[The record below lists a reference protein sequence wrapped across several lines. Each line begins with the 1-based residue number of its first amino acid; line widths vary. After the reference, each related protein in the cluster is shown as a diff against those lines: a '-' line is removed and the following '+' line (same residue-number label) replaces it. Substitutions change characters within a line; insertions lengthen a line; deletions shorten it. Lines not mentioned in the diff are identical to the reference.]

1 MSKQKWLWGIIVLLL
16 VVSSTGIM
24 MRWNAEQSN
33 DSYEI
38 VIPYDEIQT
47 ANKNSDLTMDE
58 ILSSLKEAGLTT
70 VSLEPLTLKEMEK
83 QNLITVYKENDL
95 AAQLLFTPYKDA
107 VDVTK
112 SGSYIRVPENESY
125 RKLIM
130 DSVEPEEVQIGEE
143 AFYFLPTSNHNFD
156 LKTPIGYDQPA
167 IDMIS
172 KHGLGYVFKVEN
184 ADNEVANAKLVNQL
198 LALKDGSSGR
208 LLGQGDEA
216 IGFGQEKGNQLVEKL
231 INAGYYFY
239 TIESN
244 PLKGENKIAQM
255 TDYNM
260 IRLHSININRQT
272 KLKLNESID
281 RTTRAVKERN
291 IRSIFYHIKTTG
303 NAKENVEQTIDY
315 LNGVHDAMPDHF
327 QPGEP
332 KLFDQVAVPAWVT
345 AAVLVAGIL
354 FTFIVSELIKWMPL
368 RIAAAGFMTV
378 LAIAYFILKSTL
390 FLQAFAL
397 IIAVLAPT
405 YAVIKSAQ
413 GSTKMSKILVQY
425 LKAVAISLIGIVIVI
440 GLLNG
445 NAFMTGFATFKGVKL
460 VYLIPIM
467 GVLLFTLIEINRL
480 ADQNINKSLSNTVTL
495 LNKELKYWH
504 VVLLIVVAG
513 IGLFY
518 ISRTGNSGSVSDL
531 ELTFRQWLENTLYVR
546 PRTKEFLIGFPFF
559 VLALYVM
566 GINRKWGSIL
576 LVPGVIGFL
585 SIVNTFTHLHI
596 PVAVS
601 VLRTLYSVSLGFVI
615 GLVFILIFKFGYRW
629 VSKAIARWS

>member
-1 MSKQKWLWGIIVLLL
+1 
-16 VVSSTGIM
+16 
-24 MRWNAEQSN
+24 
-33 DSYEI
+33 
-38 VIPYDEIQT
+38 
-47 ANKNSDLTMDE
+47 
-58 ILSSLKEAGLTT
+58 
-70 VSLEPLTLKEMEK
+70 
-83 QNLITVYKENDL
+83 
-95 AAQLLFTPYKDA
+95 
-107 VDVTK
+107 
-112 SGSYIRVPENESY
+112 
-125 RKLIM
+125 
-130 DSVEPEEVQIGEE
+130 
-143 AFYFLPTSNHNFD
+143 
-156 LKTPIGYDQPA
+156 
-167 IDMIS
+167 MIS
-172 KHGLGYVFKVEN
+172 KHELAHIFKVEN
-184 ADNEVANAKLVNQL
+184 ADNEVANEKIVNQL
-198 LALKDGSSGR
+198 LALKDASAGR

-216 IGFGQEKGNQLVEKL
+216 IGFGQEDGNQLVEKL
-231 INAGYYFY
+231 SDAGYYFY

-244 PLKGENKIAQM
+244 PLKGESKIAQM
-255 TDYNM
+255 TDYHM
-260 IRLHSININRQT
+260 IRLHSINVNRET
-272 KLKLNESID
+272 KLKLNASID

-303 NAKENVEQTIDY
+303 NAKDNIEDTIEY
-315 LNGVHDAMPDHF
+315 LNGVHETMPDHF

-332 KLFDQVAVPAWVT
+332 KLFDKVAVPAWVT
-345 AAVLVAGIL
+345 ATVLLAGIL
-354 FTFIVSELIKWMPL
+354 FIFIVSELVKWVPL
-368 RIAAAGFMTV
+368 RIAAAGFMAL

-425 LKAVAISLIGIVIVI
+425 VKAVAISLIGIIIVI

-445 NAFMTGFATFKGVKL
+445 NAFMTGFAVFKGVKL

-467 GVLLFTLIEINRL
+467 GVLLFTVIEINRL
-480 ADQNINKSLSNTVTL
+480 AEQNIKKSLSNTVTL

-504 VVLLIVVAG
+504 VLLLVVVAG

-518 ISRTGNSGSVSDL
+518 ISRTGNSGSVSDM
-531 ELTFRQWLENTLYVR
+531 ELAFRQWLENTLYVR

-559 VLALYVM
+559 ILALYVM

-601 VLRTLYSVSLGFVI
+601 VLRTLYSVSLGLVV
-615 GLVFILIFKFGYRW
+615 GLVFILIFKIGYRW

>member
-1 MSKQKWLWGIIVLLL
+1 MSKLKWLWGIIVLLL

-33 DSYEI
+33 DAYEV

-47 ANKNSDLTMDE
+47 ADKNSDLTMDE

-107 VDVTK
+107 VDITK
-112 SGSYIRVPENESY
+112 SGYYIRVPDHTDY
-125 RKLIM
+125 QKLIK

-167 IDMIS
+167 LDMIS
-172 KHGLGYVFKVEN
+172 KHGLGYIFKVEN
-184 ADNEVANAKLVNQL
+184 ADSEVANEKLVNQL
-198 LALKDGSSGR
+198 LALKDGSAGR

-216 IGFGQEKGNQLVEKL
+216 IGFGQEDGNQLVEKL
-231 INAGYYFY
+231 SDAGYYFY

-244 PLKGENKIAQM
+244 PLKGESKIAQM

-260 IRLHSININRQT
+260 IRLHSINVNRET

-315 LNGVHDAMPDHF
+315 LNGVHERMPDHF
-327 QPGEP
+327 KPDEP
-332 KLFDQVAVPAWVT
+332 KLFDKVAVPTWVT
-345 AAVLVAGIL
+345 AAVLLAGIL
-354 FTFIVSELIKWMPL
+354 FTFIISELVKWMPL
-368 RIAAAGFMTV
+368 RIAATGFMTV
-378 LAIAYFILKSTL
+378 IAIAYFLLKSTL
-390 FLQAFAL
+390 FLQVFAL

-405 YAVIKSAQ
+405 YAVIKTAQ

-425 LKAVAISLIGIVIVI
+425 LKAVAISLIGIIIVI

-445 NAFMTGFATFKGVKL
+445 NAFLTGFAVFKGVKL

-467 GVLLFTLIEINRL
+467 GVLLFTVIEINRL
-480 ADQNINKSLSNTVTL
+480 ADQNIKNSLTNTVTL

-504 VVLLIVVAG
+504 VLLLVVVAG
-513 IGLFY
+513 VGLFY
-518 ISRTGNSGSVSDL
+518 ISRTGNSGSVSDF
-531 ELTFRQWLENTLYVR
+531 ELVFRQWLEDTFYVR
-546 PRTKEFLIGFPFF
+546 PRFKEFIIGFPFF
-559 VLALYVM
+559 ILALYVM

-601 VLRTLYSVSLGFVI
+601 VLRTLYSVTLGFVI
-615 GLVFILIFKFGYRW
+615 GLVFILIFKVGYRW

>member
-38 VIPYDEIQT
+38 VIPFDEIQT
-47 ANKNSDLTMDE
+47 ADKNSDLTMDE

-107 VDVTK
+107 VDRSK
-112 SGSYIRVPENESY
+112 SGYYIRVPENADY
-125 RKLIM
+125 QKLIKN
-130 DSVEPEEVQIGEE
+130 SVEPEEVQIGEE

-167 IDMIS
+167 MDVIS

-184 ADNEVANAKLVNQL
+184 ADNEVANDKLVNQL

-216 IGFGQEKGNQLVEKL
+216 IGFGQEDGHQLVEKL
-231 INAGYYFY
+231 SDAGYYFY

-244 PLKGENKIAQM
+244 PLKGESKIAQK
-255 TDYNM
+255 TDYKM

-332 KLFDQVAVPAWVT
+332 KLFDKVDVPAWVT
-345 AAVLVAGIL
+345 AAVLLAGIL
-354 FTFIVSELIKWMPL
+354 FTFIVSELVKWLPL
-368 RIAAAGFMTV
+368 RFAAAGFMTV

-467 GVLLFTLIEINRL
+467 GVLLFTLIEMNRL
-480 ADQNINKSLSNTVTL
+480 ADQNIKKSLSNTVTL

-504 VVLLIVVAG
+504 VLLLIVVAG

-531 ELTFRQWLENTLYVR
+531 ELAFRQWLENTLYVR

-615 GLVFILIFKFGYRW
+615 GLVFILIFKVGYRW

>member
-1 MSKQKWLWGIIVLLL
+1 MKKL
-16 VVSSTGIM
+16 
-24 MRWNAEQSN
+24 
-33 DSYEI
+33 
-38 VIPYDEIQT
+38 
-47 ANKNSDLTMDE
+47 SD
-58 ILSSLKEAGLTT
+58 
-70 VSLEPLTLKEMEK
+70 
-83 QNLITVYKENDL
+83 
-95 AAQLLFTPYKDA
+95 
-107 VDVTK
+107 
-112 SGSYIRVPENESY
+112 
-125 RKLIM
+125 
-130 DSVEPEEVQIGEE
+130 
-143 AFYFLPTSNHNFD
+143 
-156 LKTPIGYDQPA
+156 
-167 IDMIS
+167 
-172 KHGLGYVFKVEN
+172 
-184 ADNEVANAKLVNQL
+184 
-198 LALKDGSSGR
+198 
-208 LLGQGDEA
+208 
-216 IGFGQEKGNQLVEKL
+216 
-231 INAGYYFY
+231 AGYYFY

-504 VVLLIVVAG
+504 VLLLIVVAG

-615 GLVFILIFKFGYRW
+615 GLVFILIF
-629 VSKAIARWS
+629 

>member
-38 VIPYDEIQT
+38 VIPFDEIQT
-47 ANKNSDLTMDE
+47 ADKNSDLTMDE

-107 VDVTK
+107 VDRSK
-112 SGSYIRVPENESY
+112 SGYYIRVPENADY
-125 RKLIM
+125 QKLIKN
-130 DSVEPEEVQIGEE
+130 SVEPEEVQIGEE

-167 IDMIS
+167 MDVIS

-184 ADNEVANAKLVNQL
+184 ADNEVANDKLVNQL

-216 IGFGQEKGNQLVEKL
+216 IGFGQEDGHQLVEKL
-231 INAGYYFY
+231 SDAGYYFY

-244 PLKGENKIAQM
+244 PLKGESKIAQK
-255 TDYNM
+255 TDYKM

-332 KLFDQVAVPAWVT
+332 KLFDKVAVPAWVT
-345 AAVLVAGIL
+345 AAVLLAGIL
-354 FTFIVSELIKWMPL
+354 FTFIVSELVKWLPL
-368 RIAAAGFMTV
+368 RFAAAGFMTV

-480 ADQNINKSLSNTVTL
+480 ADQNIKKSLSNTVTL

-504 VVLLIVVAG
+504 VLLLIVVAG

-531 ELTFRQWLENTLYVR
+531 ELAFRQWLENTLYVR

-615 GLVFILIFKFGYRW
+615 GLVFILIFKVGYRW

>member
-24 MRWNAEQSN
+24 MRWSAEQSN

-38 VIPYDEIQT
+38 VIPFDEIQT
-47 ANKNSDLTMDE
+47 ADKNSDLTMDE

-107 VDVTK
+107 VDRSK
-112 SGSYIRVPENESY
+112 SGYYIRVPENADY
-125 RKLIM
+125 QKLIKN
-130 DSVEPEEVQIGEE
+130 SVEPEEVQIGEE

-167 IDMIS
+167 MDVIS

-184 ADNEVANAKLVNQL
+184 ADNEVANDKLVNQL

-216 IGFGQEKGNQLVEKL
+216 IGFGQEDGHQLVEKL
-231 INAGYYFY
+231 SDAGYYFY

-244 PLKGENKIAQM
+244 PLKGESKIAQM

-332 KLFDQVAVPAWVT
+332 KLFDKVAVPAWVT
-345 AAVLVAGIL
+345 AAVLLAGIL
-354 FTFIVSELIKWMPL
+354 FTYIVSELVKWMPL
-368 RIAAAGFMTV
+368 RFAAAGFMTV

-467 GVLLFTLIEINRL
+467 GILLFTLIEINRL
-480 ADQNINKSLSNTVTL
+480 ADQNIKKSLSNTVTL

-504 VVLLIVVAG
+504 VLLLIVVAG

-531 ELTFRQWLENTLYVR
+531 ELAFRQWLENTLYVR

-615 GLVFILIFKFGYRW
+615 GLVFILIFKVGYRW

>member
-38 VIPYDEIQT
+38 VIPFDEIQT
-47 ANKNSDLTMDE
+47 ADKNSDLTMDE

-107 VDVTK
+107 VDSSK
-112 SGSYIRVPENESY
+112 SGYYIRVPENADY
-125 RKLIM
+125 QKLIKN
-130 DSVEPEEVQIGEE
+130 SVEPEEVQIGEE

-167 IDMIS
+167 MDMIS

-184 ADNEVANAKLVNQL
+184 ADNEVANDKLVNQL

-216 IGFGQEKGNQLVEKL
+216 IGFGQEDGHQLVEKL
-231 INAGYYFY
+231 SDAGYYFY

-244 PLKGENKIAQM
+244 PLKGESKIAQM
-255 TDYNM
+255 TDYKM

-315 LNGVHDAMPDHF
+315 LNGVHERMPDHF
-327 QPGEP
+327 KPGEP
-332 KLFDQVAVPAWVT
+332 KLFDKVAVPTWVT
-345 AAVLVAGIL
+345 ATVLLAGIL
-354 FTFIVSELIKWMPL
+354 FTFIISELVKWMPL

-425 LKAVAISLIGIVIVI
+425 LQAVAISLIGIVIVI

-467 GVLLFTLIEINRL
+467 GALLFTLIEINRL
-480 ADQNINKSLSNTVTL
+480 ADQNIKNSLTNTVTL

-504 VVLLIVVAG
+504 VLLLVVVAG
-513 IGLFY
+513 VGLFY
-518 ISRTGNSGSVSDL
+518 ISRTGNSGSVSDF
-531 ELTFRQWLENTLYVR
+531 ELVFRQWLEDTFYVR
-546 PRTKEFLIGFPFF
+546 PRFKEFIIGFPFF
-559 VLALYVM
+559 ILALYVM

-615 GLVFILIFKFGYRW
+615 GLVFILIFKVGYRW

>member
-38 VIPYDEIQT
+38 VIPFDEIQT
-47 ANKNSDLTMDE
+47 ADKNSDLTMDE

-107 VDVTK
+107 VDRSK
-112 SGSYIRVPENESY
+112 SGYYIRVPENADY
-125 RKLIM
+125 QKLIKN
-130 DSVEPEEVQIGEE
+130 SVEPEEVQIGEE

-167 IDMIS
+167 MDVIS

-184 ADNEVANAKLVNQL
+184 ADNEVANDKLVNQL
-198 LALKDGSSGR
+198 LTLKDGSSGR

-216 IGFGQEKGNQLVEKL
+216 IGFGQEDGHQLVEKL
-231 INAGYYFY
+231 SDAGYYFY

-244 PLKGENKIAQM
+244 PLKGESKIAQK
-255 TDYNM
+255 TDYKM

-332 KLFDQVAVPAWVT
+332 KLFDKVVVPAWVT
-345 AAVLVAGIL
+345 AAVLLAGIL
-354 FTFIVSELIKWMPL
+354 FTFIVSELVKWLPL
-368 RIAAAGFMTV
+368 RFAAAGFMTV

-480 ADQNINKSLSNTVTL
+480 ADQNIKKSLSNTVTL

-504 VVLLIVVAG
+504 VLLLIVVAG

-531 ELTFRQWLENTLYVR
+531 ELAFRQWLENTLYVR

-615 GLVFILIFKFGYRW
+615 GLVFILIFKVGYRW

>member
-38 VIPYDEIQT
+38 VIPFDEIQT
-47 ANKNSDLTMDE
+47 ADKNSDLTMDE

-107 VDVTK
+107 VDRSK
-112 SGSYIRVPENESY
+112 SGYYIRVPENADY
-125 RKLIM
+125 QKLIKN
-130 DSVEPEEVQIGEE
+130 SVEPEEVQIGEE

-167 IDMIS
+167 MDVIS

-184 ADNEVANAKLVNQL
+184 ADNEVANDKLVNQL

-216 IGFGQEKGNQLVEKL
+216 IGFGQEDGHQLVEKL
-231 INAGYYFY
+231 SDAGYYFY

-244 PLKGENKIAQM
+244 PLKGESKIAQK
-255 TDYNM
+255 TDYKM

-332 KLFDQVAVPAWVT
+332 KLFDKVVVPAWVT
-345 AAVLVAGIL
+345 AAVLLAGIL
-354 FTFIVSELIKWMPL
+354 FTFIVSELVKWMPL
-368 RIAAAGFMTV
+368 RFAAAGFMTV

-480 ADQNINKSLSNTVTL
+480 ADQNIKKSLSNTVTL

-504 VVLLIVVAG
+504 VLLLIVVAG

-531 ELTFRQWLENTLYVR
+531 ELAFRQWLENTLYVR

-615 GLVFILIFKFGYRW
+615 GLVFILIFKVGYRW

>member
-38 VIPYDEIQT
+38 VIPFDEIQT
-47 ANKNSDLTMDE
+47 ADKNSDLTMDE

-107 VDVTK
+107 VDRSK
-112 SGSYIRVPENESY
+112 SGYYIRVPENADY
-125 RKLIM
+125 QKLIKN
-130 DSVEPEEVQIGEE
+130 SVEPEEVQIGEE

-167 IDMIS
+167 MDVIS

-184 ADNEVANAKLVNQL
+184 ADNEVANDKLVNQL

-216 IGFGQEKGNQLVEKL
+216 IGFGQEDGHQLVEKL
-231 INAGYYFY
+231 SDAGYYFY

-244 PLKGENKIAQM
+244 PLKGESKIAQK
-255 TDYNM
+255 TDYKM

-332 KLFDQVAVPAWVT
+332 KLFDKVAVPAWVT
-345 AAVLVAGIL
+345 AAVLLAGIL
-354 FTFIVSELIKWMPL
+354 FTFIVSELVKWLPL
-368 RIAAAGFMTV
+368 RFAAAGFMTV

-440 GLLNG
+440 DLLNG

-480 ADQNINKSLSNTVTL
+480 ADQNIKKSLSNTVTL

-504 VVLLIVVAG
+504 VLLLIVVAG

-531 ELTFRQWLENTLYVR
+531 ELAFRQWLENTLYVR

-615 GLVFILIFKFGYRW
+615 GLVFILIFKVGYRW

>member
-38 VIPYDEIQT
+38 VIPFDEIQT
-47 ANKNSDLTMDE
+47 ADKNSDLTMDE

-107 VDVTK
+107 VDRSK
-112 SGSYIRVPENESY
+112 SGYYIRVPENADY
-125 RKLIM
+125 QKLIKN
-130 DSVEPEEVQIGEE
+130 SVEPEEVQIGEE

-167 IDMIS
+167 MDVIS

-184 ADNEVANAKLVNQL
+184 ADNEVANDKLVNQL

-216 IGFGQEKGNQLVEKL
+216 IGFGQEDGHQLVEKL
-231 INAGYYFY
+231 SDAGYYFY

-244 PLKGENKIAQM
+244 PLKGESKIAQK
-255 TDYNM
+255 TDYKM

-332 KLFDQVAVPAWVT
+332 KLFDKVVVPAWVT
-345 AAVLVAGIL
+345 AAVLLAGIL
-354 FTFIVSELIKWMPL
+354 FTFIVSELVKWLPL
-368 RIAAAGFMTV
+368 RFAAAGLMTV

-413 GSTKMSKILVQY
+413 GSTKISKILVQY

-480 ADQNINKSLSNTVTL
+480 ADQNIKKSLSNTVTL

-504 VVLLIVVAG
+504 VLLLIVVAG

-531 ELTFRQWLENTLYVR
+531 ELAFRQWLENTLYVR

-615 GLVFILIFKFGYRW
+615 GLVFILIFKVGYRW

>member
-38 VIPYDEIQT
+38 VIPFDEIQT
-47 ANKNSDLTMDE
+47 ADKNSDLTMDE

-107 VDVTK
+107 VDRSKT
-112 SGSYIRVPENESY
+112 GYYIRVPENADY
-125 RKLIM
+125 QKLIKN
-130 DSVEPEEVQIGEE
+130 SVEPEEVQIGEE
-143 AFYFLPTSNHNFD
+143 AFYFLPTANHNFD

-167 IDMIS
+167 MDVIS

-184 ADNEVANAKLVNQL
+184 ADNEVANDKLVNQL

-216 IGFGQEKGNQLVEKL
+216 IGFGQEDGHQLVEKL
-231 INAGYYFY
+231 SDAGYYFY

-244 PLKGENKIAQM
+244 PLKGESKIAQM

-332 KLFDQVAVPAWVT
+332 KLFDKVTVPAWVT
-345 AAVLVAGIL
+345 AAVLLAGIL
-354 FTFIVSELIKWMPL
+354 FTFIVSELFKWMPL

-425 LKAVAISLIGIVIVI
+425 LQAVAISLIGIVIVI

-467 GVLLFTLIEINRL
+467 GALLFTLIEINRL
-480 ADQNINKSLSNTVTL
+480 ADQNVKKSLSNTVTL

-504 VVLLIVVAG
+504 VLLLIVVAG

-531 ELTFRQWLENTLYVR
+531 ELAFRQWLENTLYVR

-559 VLALYVM
+559 ILALYVM

-596 PVAVS
+596 PIAVS

-615 GLVFILIFKFGYRW
+615 GLVFILIFKVGYRW

>member
-16 VVSSTGIM
+16 VISSTGIM

-38 VIPYDEIQT
+38 VIPFDEIQT
-47 ANKNSDLTMDE
+47 ADKNSDLTMDE

-107 VDVTK
+107 VDRSK
-112 SGSYIRVPENESY
+112 SGYYIRVPENADY
-125 RKLIM
+125 QKLIKN
-130 DSVEPEEVQIGEE
+130 SVEPEEVQIGEE

-167 IDMIS
+167 MDVIS

-184 ADNEVANAKLVNQL
+184 ADNEVANDKLVNQL

-216 IGFGQEKGNQLVEKL
+216 IGFGQEDGHQLVEKL
-231 INAGYYFY
+231 SDAGYYFY

-244 PLKGENKIAQM
+244 PLKGESKIAQM
-255 TDYNM
+255 TDYKM

-332 KLFDQVAVPAWVT
+332 KLFDKVAVPAWVT
-345 AAVLVAGIL
+345 AAVLLAGIL
-354 FTFIVSELIKWMPL
+354 FTFIVSELVKWMPL
-368 RIAAAGFMTV
+368 RFAAAGFMTV

-425 LKAVAISLIGIVIVI
+425 LKAVAISIIGIVIVI

-480 ADQNINKSLSNTVTL
+480 ADQNIKKSLSNTVTL

-504 VVLLIVVAG
+504 VLLLIVVAG

-531 ELTFRQWLENTLYVR
+531 ELAFRQWLENTLYVR

-615 GLVFILIFKFGYRW
+615 GLVFILIFKVGYRW

>member
-38 VIPYDEIQT
+38 VIPFDEIQT
-47 ANKNSDLTMDE
+47 ADKNSDLTMDE

-107 VDVTK
+107 VDRSK
-112 SGSYIRVPENESY
+112 SGYYIRVPENADY
-125 RKLIM
+125 QKLIKN
-130 DSVEPEEVQIGEE
+130 SVEPEEVQIGEE

-167 IDMIS
+167 MDVIS

-184 ADNEVANAKLVNQL
+184 ADNEVANDKLVNQL

-216 IGFGQEKGNQLVEKL
+216 IGFGQEDGHQLVEKL
-231 INAGYYFY
+231 SDAGYYFY

-244 PLKGENKIAQM
+244 PLKGESKIAQM
-255 TDYNM
+255 TDYKM

-315 LNGVHDAMPDHF
+315 LDGVHDAMPDHF

-332 KLFDQVAVPAWVT
+332 KLFDKVAVPAWVT
-345 AAVLVAGIL
+345 AAVLLAGIL
-354 FTFIVSELIKWMPL
+354 FTFIVSELVKWMPL
-368 RIAAAGFMTV
+368 RFAAAGFMTV

-480 ADQNINKSLSNTVTL
+480 ADQNIKKSLSNTVTL

-504 VVLLIVVAG
+504 VLLLIVVAG

-531 ELTFRQWLENTLYVR
+531 ELAFRQWLENTLYVR

-615 GLVFILIFKFGYRW
+615 GLVFILIFKVGYRW

>member
-47 ANKNSDLTMDE
+47 VDKNSDLTMDE

-112 SGSYIRVPENESY
+112 SGSYIRVPENTDY
-125 RKLIM
+125 QKLIK

-172 KHGLGYVFKVEN
+172 KHDLGYVFKVEN
-184 ADNEVANAKLVNQL
+184 ADNELANNKLVNQL

-216 IGFGQEKGNQLVEKL
+216 IGFGQKKGNQLVEKL
-231 INAGYYFY
+231 SDAGYYFY

-244 PLKGENKIAQM
+244 PLKGESKIAQI

-332 KLFDQVAVPAWVT
+332 KLFDKVAVPAWVK
-345 AAVLVAGIL
+345 AAVLLAGIL
-354 FTFIVSELIKWMPL
+354 FTFIVSELVKWMPL

-467 GVLLFTLIEINRL
+467 GVLLFTLIEMNRL
-480 ADQNINKSLSNTVTL
+480 ADQNIKKSLSNTVTL

-504 VVLLIVVAG
+504 VLLLIVVAG

-531 ELTFRQWLENTLYVR
+531 ELAFRQWLENTLYVR

>member
-1 MSKQKWLWGIIVLLL
+1 
-16 VVSSTGIM
+16 
-24 MRWNAEQSN
+24 
-33 DSYEI
+33 
-38 VIPYDEIQT
+38 
-47 ANKNSDLTMDE
+47 MD
-58 ILSSLKEAGLTT
+58 
-70 VSLEPLTLKEMEK
+70 V
-83 QNLITVYKENDL
+83 
-95 AAQLLFTPYKDA
+95 
-107 VDVTK
+107 
-112 SGSYIRVPENESY
+112 
-125 RKLIM
+125 
-130 DSVEPEEVQIGEE
+130 
-143 AFYFLPTSNHNFD
+143 
-156 LKTPIGYDQPA
+156 
-167 IDMIS
+167 IS

-184 ADNEVANAKLVNQL
+184 ADNEVANDKLVNQL

-216 IGFGQEKGNQLVEKL
+216 IGFGQEDGHQLVEKL
-231 INAGYYFY
+231 SDAGYYFY

-244 PLKGENKIAQM
+244 PLKGESKIAQK
-255 TDYNM
+255 TDYKM

-332 KLFDQVAVPAWVT
+332 KLFDKVAVPAWVT
-345 AAVLVAGIL
+345 AAVLLAGIL
-354 FTFIVSELIKWMPL
+354 FTFIVSELVKWMPL
-368 RIAAAGFMTV
+368 RFAAAGFMTV

-480 ADQNINKSLSNTVTL
+480 ADQNIKKSLSNTVTL

-504 VVLLIVVAG
+504 VLLLIVVAG

-531 ELTFRQWLENTLYVR
+531 ELAFRQWLENTLYVR

-615 GLVFILIFKFGYRW
+615 GLVFILIFKVGYRW

>member
-47 ANKNSDLTMDE
+47 ANKNSDLTIDE

-231 INAGYYFY
+231 SDAGYYFY

-354 FTFIVSELIKWMPL
+354 FTFIVSDLIKWMPL

-504 VVLLIVVAG
+504 VLLLIVVAG

>member
-47 ANKNSDLTMDE
+47 VDKNSDLTMDE

-112 SGSYIRVPENESY
+112 SGSYIRVPENTDY
-125 RKLIM
+125 QKLIK

-184 ADNEVANAKLVNQL
+184 ADNELANNKLVNQL

-216 IGFGQEKGNQLVEKL
+216 IGFGQKKGNQLVEKL
-231 INAGYYFY
+231 SDAGYYFY

-244 PLKGENKIAQM
+244 PLKGESKIAQI

-332 KLFDQVAVPAWVT
+332 KLFDKVAVPAWVK
-345 AAVLVAGIL
+345 AAVLLAGIL
-354 FTFIVSELIKWMPL
+354 FTFIVSELVKWMPL

-467 GVLLFTLIEINRL
+467 GVLLFTLIEMNRL
-480 ADQNINKSLSNTVTL
+480 ADQNIKKSLSNTVTL

-504 VVLLIVVAG
+504 VLLLIVVAG

-531 ELTFRQWLENTLYVR
+531 ELAFRQWLENTLYVR
-546 PRTKEFLIGFPFF
+546 PRTKEFLIGFPFY

>member
-38 VIPYDEIQT
+38 VIPFDEIQT
-47 ANKNSDLTMDE
+47 ADKNSDLTMDE

-107 VDVTK
+107 VDRSK
-112 SGSYIRVPENESY
+112 SGYYIRVPENADY
-125 RKLIM
+125 QKLIKN
-130 DSVEPEEVQIGEE
+130 SVEPEEVQIGEE

-167 IDMIS
+167 MDVIS

-184 ADNEVANAKLVNQL
+184 ADNEVANDKLVNQL

-216 IGFGQEKGNQLVEKL
+216 IGFGQEDGHQLVEKL
-231 INAGYYFY
+231 SDAGYYFY

-244 PLKGENKIAQM
+244 PLKGESKIAQK
-255 TDYNM
+255 TDYKM

-332 KLFDQVAVPAWVT
+332 KLFDKVIVPAWVT
-345 AAVLVAGIL
+345 AAVLLAGIL
-354 FTFIVSELIKWMPL
+354 FTFIVSELVKWMPL
-368 RIAAAGFMTV
+368 RFAAAGFMTV

-480 ADQNINKSLSNTVTL
+480 ADQNIKKSLSNTVTL

-504 VVLLIVVAG
+504 VLLLIVVAG

-531 ELTFRQWLENTLYVR
+531 ELAFRQWLENTLYVR

-615 GLVFILIFKFGYRW
+615 GLVFILIFKVGYRW

>member
-38 VIPYDEIQT
+38 VIPFDEIQT
-47 ANKNSDLTMDE
+47 VDKNSDLTMDE

-107 VDVTK
+107 VDSSK
-112 SGSYIRVPENESY
+112 SGYYIRVPENADY
-125 RKLIM
+125 QKLIKN
-130 DSVEPEEVQIGEE
+130 SVEPEEVQIGEE

-167 IDMIS
+167 MDMIS

-184 ADNEVANAKLVNQL
+184 ADNEVANDKLVNQL
-198 LALKDGSSGR
+198 LAFKNGSSGR

-216 IGFGQEKGNQLVEKL
+216 IGFGQEDGHQLVEKL
-231 INAGYYFY
+231 SNAGYYFY

-244 PLKGENKIAQM
+244 PLKGESKIAQM

-315 LNGVHDAMPDHF
+315 LNGVHEAMPDHF

-332 KLFDQVAVPAWVT
+332 KLFDKVAVPAWVT
-345 AAVLVAGIL
+345 AAVLLAGIL
-354 FTFIVSELIKWMPL
+354 FTFIVSELVKWMPL

-467 GVLLFTLIEINRL
+467 GALLFTLIEINRL
-480 ADQNINKSLSNTVTL
+480 ADQNIKKSLSNTVTL

-504 VVLLIVVAG
+504 VLLLIVVAG

-531 ELTFRQWLENTLYVR
+531 ELAFRQWLENTLYVR

-559 VLALYVM
+559 ILALYVM

-576 LVPGVIGFL
+576 LIPGVIGFL

-615 GLVFILIFKFGYRW
+615 GLVFILIFKVGYRW

>member
-24 MRWNAEQSN
+24 KRWNAEQSN
-33 DSYEI
+33 DAYEI

-47 ANKNSDLTMDE
+47 AEKNSDLTMDE
-58 ILSSLKEAGLTT
+58 ILSSLKDAGLNT

-83 QNLITVYKENDL
+83 QNLITVYKESEL

-107 VDVTK
+107 VDITN
-112 SGSYIRVPENESY
+112 SGYYIRVPENESY
-125 RKLIM
+125 QKLIM
-130 DSVEPEEVQIGEE
+130 ESVEPEEVQIGEE
-143 AFYFLPTSNHNFD
+143 AFYFLPASNHNFD

-167 IDMIS
+167 IDKIS
-172 KHGLGYVFKVEN
+172 KHGLAHIFKVEN
-184 ADNEVANAKLVNQL
+184 ADNEVANEKLVNQL
-198 LALKDGSSGR
+198 VDLKEASAGR

-216 IGFGQEKGNQLVEKL
+216 IGFGQEDGNQLVEKL
-231 INAGYYFY
+231 NDAGYYFY

-244 PLKGENKIAQM
+244 PLKGESKIAQM

-260 IRLHSININRQT
+260 IRLHSINVNRET
-272 KLKLNESID
+272 KLKLNASID

-303 NAKENVEQTIDY
+303 NAKENVEETIDY
-315 LNGVHDAMPDHF
+315 LNGVHDTMPDHF
-327 QPGEP
+327 KAGEP
-332 KLFDQVAVPAWVT
+332 KLFDKVVVPAWVT
-345 AAVLVAGIL
+345 ATVLVAGIL
-354 FTFIVSELIKWMPL
+354 FTFIISELVKWMPL
-368 RIAAAGFMTV
+368 RIAAAGFMAV

-413 GSTKMSKILVQY
+413 GSTKVSNILIQY
-425 LKAVAISLIGIVIVI
+425 LKAVAISVIGIVIVI

-445 NAFMTGFATFKGVKL
+445 NAFMTGFAVFKGVKL

-467 GVLLFTLIEINRL
+467 GVLLFTVIEINRL
-480 ADQNINKSLSNTVTL
+480 AEQNIKNSLSNTVTL

-504 VVLLIVVAG
+504 VLLLVVLAG
-513 IGLFY
+513 VGLFY
-518 ISRTGNSGSVSDL
+518 ISRTGNSGSVSDM
-531 ELTFRQWLENTLYVR
+531 ELAFRQWLENTLYVR

-559 VLALYVM
+559 ILALYVM

-585 SIVNTFTHLHI
+585 SIMNTFTHLHI

-601 VLRTLYSVSLGFVI
+601 VLRTLYSVSLGLVV
-615 GLVFILIFKFGYRW
+615 GLVFILIFKIGYRW

>member
-38 VIPYDEIQT
+38 VIPFDEIQT
-47 ANKNSDLTMDE
+47 ADKNSDLTMDE

-107 VDVTK
+107 VDRSK
-112 SGSYIRVPENESY
+112 SGYYIRVPENADY
-125 RKLIM
+125 QKLIKN
-130 DSVEPEEVQIGEE
+130 SVEPEEVQIGEE

-167 IDMIS
+167 MDVIS

-184 ADNEVANAKLVNQL
+184 ADNEVANDKLVNQL

-216 IGFGQEKGNQLVEKL
+216 IGFGQEDGHQLVEKL
-231 INAGYYFY
+231 SDAGYYFY

-244 PLKGENKIAQM
+244 PLKGESKIAQK
-255 TDYNM
+255 TDYKM

-332 KLFDQVAVPAWVT
+332 KLFDKVVVPAWVT
-345 AAVLVAGIL
+345 AAVLLAGIL
-354 FTFIVSELIKWMPL
+354 FTFIVSELVKWLPL
-368 RIAAAGFMTV
+368 RFAAAGFMTV

-480 ADQNINKSLSNTVTL
+480 ADQNIKKSLSNTVTL

-504 VVLLIVVAG
+504 VLLLIVVAG

-531 ELTFRQWLENTLYVR
+531 ELAFRQWLENTLYVR

-615 GLVFILIFKFGYRW
+615 GLVFILIFKVGYRW

>member
-38 VIPYDEIQT
+38 VIPFDEIQT
-47 ANKNSDLTMDE
+47 ADKNSDLTMDE

-107 VDVTK
+107 VDRSK
-112 SGSYIRVPENESY
+112 SGYYIRVPENADY
-125 RKLIM
+125 QKLIKN
-130 DSVEPEEVQIGEE
+130 SVESEEVQIGEE

-167 IDMIS
+167 MDVIS

-184 ADNEVANAKLVNQL
+184 ADNEVANDKLVNQL

-216 IGFGQEKGNQLVEKL
+216 IGFGQEDGHQLVEKL
-231 INAGYYFY
+231 SDAGYYFY

-244 PLKGENKIAQM
+244 PLKGESKIAQK
-255 TDYNM
+255 TDYKM

-332 KLFDQVAVPAWVT
+332 KLFDKVAVPAWVT
-345 AAVLVAGIL
+345 AAVLLAGIL
-354 FTFIVSELIKWMPL
+354 FTFIVSELVKWLPL
-368 RIAAAGFMTV
+368 RFAAAGFMTV

-440 GLLNG
+440 DLLNG

-480 ADQNINKSLSNTVTL
+480 ADQNIKKSLSNTVTL

-504 VVLLIVVAG
+504 VLLLIVVAG

-531 ELTFRQWLENTLYVR
+531 ELAFRQWLENTLYVR

-615 GLVFILIFKFGYRW
+615 GLVFILIFKVGYRW

>member
-33 DSYEI
+33 DAYEI

-47 ANKNSDLTMDE
+47 ADKNSDLTMDE
-58 ILSSLKEAGLTT
+58 ILSSLKEAGLNT

-83 QNLITVYKENDL
+83 QNLITIYEENEL

-107 VDVTK
+107 VDISK
-112 SGSYIRVPENESY
+112 SGYYIRVPDNESY
-125 RKLIM
+125 QKLIM

-167 IDMIS
+167 IEMIS
-172 KHGLGYVFKVEN
+172 KHGLAHIFKVEN
-184 ADNEVANAKLVNQL
+184 ADNEVANKKLVDQL
-198 LALKDGSSGR
+198 LALKEASAGR

-231 INAGYYFY
+231 SDAGYYFY

-244 PLKGENKIAQM
+244 PLKGESKIAQM
-255 TDYNM
+255 TDYDM
-260 IRLHSININRQT
+260 IRLHSINVNRET
-272 KLKLNESID
+272 KLKLNASID

-291 IRSIFYHIKTTG
+291 IRSIFYHIKTSG
-303 NAKENVEQTIDY
+303 NAKENVEETIDY

-332 KLFDQVAVPAWVT
+332 KLFDKVAVPAWVT
-345 AAVLVAGIL
+345 AAVLLAGIL
-354 FTFIVSELIKWMPL
+354 FTFNVSELVKWMPL
-368 RIAAAGFMTV
+368 RIAAAGFMAV

-480 ADQNINKSLSNTVTL
+480 ADQNIKKSLSNTVTL

-504 VVLLIVVAG
+504 VLLLIVVAG

-531 ELTFRQWLENTLYVR
+531 ELAFRQWLENTLYVR

-615 GLVFILIFKFGYRW
+615 GLVFILIFKIGYRW

>member
-24 MRWNAEQSN
+24 KRWNAEQSN
-33 DSYEI
+33 DAYEI

-47 ANKNSDLTMDE
+47 AEKNSDLTMDE
-58 ILSSLKEAGLTT
+58 ILSSLKDAGLNT

-83 QNLITVYKENDL
+83 QNLITVYKESEL

-107 VDVTK
+107 VDITN
-112 SGSYIRVPENESY
+112 SGYYIRVPENESY
-125 RKLIM
+125 QKLIM
-130 DSVEPEEVQIGEE
+130 ESVEPEEVQIGEE
-143 AFYFLPTSNHNFD
+143 AFYFLPASNHNFD

-172 KHGLGYVFKVEN
+172 KQGLAHIFKVEN
-184 ADNEVANAKLVNQL
+184 ADNEVANEKLVNQL
-198 LALKDGSSGR
+198 VDLKEASAGR

-216 IGFGQEKGNQLVEKL
+216 IGFGQEDGNQLVKKL
-231 INAGYYFY
+231 NDAGYYFY

-244 PLKGENKIAQM
+244 PLKGESKIAQM
-255 TDYNM
+255 TDYKM
-260 IRLHSININRQT
+260 IRLHSINVNRET
-272 KLKLNESID
+272 KLKLNASID

-303 NAKENVEQTIDY
+303 NAKENVEETIDY
-315 LNGVHDAMPDHF
+315 LNGVHDTMPDHF
-327 QPGEP
+327 KAGEP
-332 KLFDQVAVPAWVT
+332 KLFDKVVVPTWVT
-345 AAVLVAGIL
+345 ATVLVAGIL
-354 FTFIVSELIKWMPL
+354 FTFIISELVKWMPL
-368 RIAAAGFMTV
+368 RIAAAGFMAV

-413 GSTKMSKILVQY
+413 GSTKVSNILIQY
-425 LKAVAISLIGIVIVI
+425 LKAVAISVIGIVIVI

-445 NAFMTGFATFKGVKL
+445 NAFMTGFAVFKGVKL

-467 GVLLFTLIEINRL
+467 GVLLFTVIEINRL
-480 ADQNINKSLSNTVTL
+480 AEQNIKNSLSNTVTL

-504 VVLLIVVAG
+504 VLLLVVLAG
-513 IGLFY
+513 VGLFY
-518 ISRTGNSGSVSDL
+518 ISRTGNSGSVSDM
-531 ELTFRQWLENTLYVR
+531 ELAFRQWLENTLYVR

-559 VLALYVM
+559 ILALYVM

-585 SIVNTFTHLHI
+585 SIMNTFTHLHI

-601 VLRTLYSVSLGFVI
+601 VLRTLYSVSLGLVV
-615 GLVFILIFKFGYRW
+615 GLVFILIFKIGYRW

>member
-38 VIPYDEIQT
+38 VIPFDEIQT
-47 ANKNSDLTMDE
+47 ADKNSDLTMDE

-107 VDVTK
+107 VDRSK
-112 SGSYIRVPENESY
+112 SGYYIRVPENADY
-125 RKLIM
+125 QKLIKN
-130 DSVEPEEVQIGEE
+130 SIEPEEVQIGEE

-167 IDMIS
+167 MDVIS

-184 ADNEVANAKLVNQL
+184 ADNEVANDKLVNQL

-216 IGFGQEKGNQLVEKL
+216 IGFGQEDGHQLVEKL
-231 INAGYYFY
+231 SDAGYYFY

-244 PLKGENKIAQM
+244 PLKGESKIAQK
-255 TDYNM
+255 TDYKM

-332 KLFDQVAVPAWVT
+332 KLFDKVAVPAWVT
-345 AAVLVAGIL
+345 AAVLLAGIL
-354 FTFIVSELIKWMPL
+354 FTFIVSELVKWMPL
-368 RIAAAGFMTV
+368 RFAAAGFMTV

-467 GVLLFTLIEINRL
+467 GVLLFTLIEMNRL
-480 ADQNINKSLSNTVTL
+480 ADQNIKKSLSNTVTL

-504 VVLLIVVAG
+504 VLLLIVVAG

-531 ELTFRQWLENTLYVR
+531 ELAFRQWLENTLYVR

-615 GLVFILIFKFGYRW
+615 GLVFILIFKVGYRW

>member
-38 VIPYDEIQT
+38 VIPFDEIQT
-47 ANKNSDLTMDE
+47 ADKNSDLTMDE

-107 VDVTK
+107 VDRSK
-112 SGSYIRVPENESY
+112 SGYYIRVPENADY
-125 RKLIM
+125 QKLIKN
-130 DSVEPEEVQIGEE
+130 SVEPEEVQIGEE

-167 IDMIS
+167 MDVIS

-184 ADNEVANAKLVNQL
+184 ADNEVANDKLVNQL

-216 IGFGQEKGNQLVEKL
+216 IGFGQEDGHQLVEKL
-231 INAGYYFY
+231 SDAGYYFY

-244 PLKGENKIAQM
+244 PLKGESKIAQK
-255 TDYNM
+255 TDYKM

-303 NAKENVEQTIDY
+303 NAKENVEQTTDY

-332 KLFDQVAVPAWVT
+332 KLFDKVVVPAWVT
-345 AAVLVAGIL
+345 AAVLLAGIL
-354 FTFIVSELIKWMPL
+354 FTFIVSELVKWLPL
-368 RIAAAGFMTV
+368 RFAAAGFMTV

-480 ADQNINKSLSNTVTL
+480 ADQNIKKSLSNTVTL

-504 VVLLIVVAG
+504 VLLLIVVAG

-518 ISRTGNSGSVSDL
+518 ISRTGNSGPVSDL
-531 ELTFRQWLENTLYVR
+531 ELAFRQWLENTLYVR

-615 GLVFILIFKFGYRW
+615 GLVFILIFKVGYRW

>member
-231 INAGYYFY
+231 SDAGYYFY

-354 FTFIVSELIKWMPL
+354 FTFIVSDLIKWMPL

-504 VVLLIVVAG
+504 VLLLIVVAG

>member
-95 AAQLLFTPYKDA
+95 AAQLLFTPFKDA

-231 INAGYYFY
+231 SDAGYYFY

-480 ADQNINKSLSNTVTL
+480 ADQNIKKSLSNTVTL

-504 VVLLIVVAG
+504 VLLLIVVAG

>member
-38 VIPYDEIQT
+38 VIPFDEIQT
-47 ANKNSDLTMDE
+47 ADKNSDLTMDE

-107 VDVTK
+107 VEVTK

-167 IDMIS
+167 MDVIS

-184 ADNEVANAKLVNQL
+184 ADNEVANDKLVNQL

-216 IGFGQEKGNQLVEKL
+216 IGFGQEDGHQLVEKL
-231 INAGYYFY
+231 SDAGYYFY

-244 PLKGENKIAQM
+244 PLKGESKIAQM

-332 KLFDQVAVPAWVT
+332 KLFDKVAVPAWVT
-345 AAVLVAGIL
+345 AAVLLAGIL
-354 FTFIVSELIKWMPL
+354 FTYIVSELVKWMPL
-368 RIAAAGFMTV
+368 RFAAAGFMTV

-467 GVLLFTLIEINRL
+467 GILLFTLIEINRL
-480 ADQNINKSLSNTVTL
+480 ADQNIKKSLSNTVTL

-504 VVLLIVVAG
+504 VLLLIVVAG

-531 ELTFRQWLENTLYVR
+531 ELAFRQWLENTLYVR

-615 GLVFILIFKFGYRW
+615 GLVFILIFKVGYRW

>member
-184 ADNEVANAKLVNQL
+184 GDNEVANAKLVNQL

-231 INAGYYFY
+231 SDAGYYFY

-354 FTFIVSELIKWMPL
+354 FTFIVSDLIKWMPL

-504 VVLLIVVAG
+504 VLLLIVVAG

>member
-33 DSYEI
+33 DAYEI

-47 ANKNSDLTMDE
+47 ADKNSDLTMDE
-58 ILSSLKEAGLTT
+58 ILSSLKEAGLNT

-83 QNLITVYKENDL
+83 QNLITIYEENEL

-107 VDVTK
+107 VDISK
-112 SGSYIRVPENESY
+112 SGYYIRVPDNESY
-125 RKLIM
+125 QKLIM

-167 IDMIS
+167 IEMIS
-172 KHGLGYVFKVEN
+172 KHGLAHIFKVEN
-184 ADNEVANAKLVNQL
+184 ADNEVANKKLVDQL
-198 LALKDGSSGR
+198 LALKEASAGR

-231 INAGYYFY
+231 SDAGYYFY

-244 PLKGENKIAQM
+244 PLKGESKIAQM
-255 TDYNM
+255 TDYDM
-260 IRLHSININRQT
+260 IRLHSINVNRET
-272 KLKLNESID
+272 KLKLNASID

-291 IRSIFYHIKTTG
+291 IRSIFYHIKTSG
-303 NAKENVEQTIDY
+303 NAKENVEETIDY

-332 KLFDQVAVPAWVT
+332 KLFDKVAVPAWVT
-345 AAVLVAGIL
+345 AAVLLAGIL
-354 FTFIVSELIKWMPL
+354 FTFIVSELVKWMPL
-368 RIAAAGFMTV
+368 RIAAAGFMAV

-425 LKAVAISLIGIVIVI
+425 VKSVAISLIGIVIVI

-480 ADQNINKSLSNTVTL
+480 ADQNIKKSLSNTVTL

-504 VVLLIVVAG
+504 VLLLIVVAG

-531 ELTFRQWLENTLYVR
+531 ELAFRQWLENTLYVR

-615 GLVFILIFKFGYRW
+615 GLVFIFIFKIGYRW

>member
-38 VIPYDEIQT
+38 VIPFDEIQT
-47 ANKNSDLTMDE
+47 ADKNSDLTMDE

-107 VDVTK
+107 VDRSK
-112 SGSYIRVPENESY
+112 SGYYIRVPENADY
-125 RKLIM
+125 QKLIKN
-130 DSVEPEEVQIGEE
+130 SVEPEEVQIGEE

-167 IDMIS
+167 MDVIS

-184 ADNEVANAKLVNQL
+184 ADNEVANDKLVNQL

-216 IGFGQEKGNQLVEKL
+216 IGFGQEDGHQLVEKL
-231 INAGYYFY
+231 SDAGYYFY

-244 PLKGENKIAQM
+244 PLKGESKIAQL
-255 TDYNM
+255 TDYKM

-332 KLFDQVAVPAWVT
+332 KLFDKVAVPAWVT
-345 AAVLVAGIL
+345 AAVLLAGIL
-354 FTFIVSELIKWMPL
+354 FTFIVSELVKWMPL
-368 RIAAAGFMTV
+368 RFAAAGFMTV

-445 NAFMTGFATFKGVKL
+445 SAFMTGFATFKGVKL

-480 ADQNINKSLSNTVTL
+480 ADQNIKKSLSNTVTL

-504 VVLLIVVAG
+504 VLLLIVVAG

-531 ELTFRQWLENTLYVR
+531 ELAFRQWLENTLYVR

-615 GLVFILIFKFGYRW
+615 GLVFILIFKVGYRW